1 MSKPLHFEPR
11 ESSPLDFYAAA
22 HASAASG
29 DLPDP
34 YYGAQIEEIRAVEP
48 ECVAHRKY
56 MERARES
63 ACNGLADKGKREP
76 KKAPRVPRDSS
87 EPAHL
92 HVVLALLVFVG
103 VCVTLLAASMLHGL
117 GWLVGVIAQ
126 YADSLLPAVVR
137 WIGGVL

>member
-1 MSKPLHFEPR
+1 MTKPLHFEPR

-22 HASAASG
+22 HAGLASG

-34 YYGAQIEEIRAVEP
+34 YYGAQVEEIRAAEP

-63 ACNGLADKGKREP
+63 ACNGLAVKGKREP
-76 KKAPRVPRDSS
+76 RKAPKVPRDSG

-92 HVVLALLVFVG
+92 HVVLALLVFV
-103 VCVTLLAASMLHGL
+103 VTAVSLVIGSMLHGL
-117 GWLVGVIAQ
+117 SWIAEKAAP
-126 YADSLLPAVVR
+126 YADAFLAELLR

>member
-22 HASAASG
+22 HAGLASG

-56 MERARES
+56 MERAREDG
-63 ACNGLADKGKREP
+63 CNGLADKGKREP
-76 KKAPRVPRDSS
+76 KPAPRVPRDSS

-92 HVVLALLVFVG
+92 HVVMALLVFVG

-117 GWLVGVIAQ
+117 GWIAEKAAP
-126 YADSLLPAVVR
+126 YADAFLAELLQ